1 MLATENLMKEH
12 QLILKYIDLM
22 ERYADLGLKDLSTSI
37 LFEKSRLLHTV
48 YS

>member
-22 ERYADLGLKDLSTSI
+22 ERYAQLSIKNAQPSM
-37 LFEKSRLLHTV
+37 LMEKAP
-48 YS
+48 YFIEFIN